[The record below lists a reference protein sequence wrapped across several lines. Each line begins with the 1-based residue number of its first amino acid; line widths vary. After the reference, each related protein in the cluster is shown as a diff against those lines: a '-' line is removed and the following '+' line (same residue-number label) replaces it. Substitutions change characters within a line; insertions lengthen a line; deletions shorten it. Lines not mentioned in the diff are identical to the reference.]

1 VKFPS
6 LSWLSLSAA
15 PTVSRL
21 FKRDIYGAVVLV
33 LLLFVSLFWF
43 MSLITELADVGQGSY
58 RLNHAL
64 SYTLLHWPAH
74 IYELLPVAALI
85 GAVYAMSRMASNSE
99 FTILRSA
106 GMGPMAALVLL
117 LRIGLLLAVITFI
130 FGEFIAPRA
139 EEQAQRIAAT
149 FKGKAIGGK
158 LQSGH
163 WVRNVRESDGT
174 VETINISA
182 AKDGKIERIRLYRFD
197 ASSRL
202 VLRAEAKGAEY
213 LGNKRWALL
222 NTTLTRPVDKADD
235 SVVQREQLPRWEW
248 DAGLEPSVVNVT
260 VLAPDDMTARDL
272 WSYTQY
278 LSTSGQNPERFK
290 LSLWKKLVYPFTVL
304 VMMTLALPFAYMHA
318 RSGGV
323 SAKVFGGIM
332 LGLSFVMLNGVFSQI
347 GLISTLPG
355 ILVAVTP
362 ALIYTSIAL
371 IALAWVMRVH

>member
-1 VKFPS
+1 MN
-6 LSWLSLSAA
+6 LSWFGMNNT

-21 FKRDIYGAVVLV
+21 FKRDIYGAVALV
-33 LLLFVSLFWF
+33 LLVFVGLFWF
-43 MSLITELADVGQGSY
+43 MSLITELADVGQGAY

-64 SYTLLHWPAH
+64 SYTILHWPAH

-85 GAVYAMSRMASNSE
+85 GAVYAMSRMASSSE

-106 GMGPMAALVLL
+106 GMGPMSALALL
-117 LRIGLLLAVITFI
+117 LRIGIVIAIITFI
-130 FGEFIAPRA
+130 FGEFITPRA
-139 EEQAQRIAAT
+139 EEQAQRIAAAY
-149 FKGKAIGGK
+149 KGRAIGGK

-163 WVRNVRESDGT
+163 WVRNLRESDGT

-182 AKDGKIERIRLYRFD
+182 SKDGKIERIRLYRFD

-202 VLRAEAKGAEY
+202 VLRADASGAEY
-213 LGNKRWALL
+213 LGDKRWALL
-222 NTTLTRPVDKADD
+222 NATLMRPVDKADE
-235 SVVQREQLPRWEW
+235 SIVQRELLPRWEW
-248 DAGLEPSVVNVT
+248 DSGLEPSVVNVA

-272 WSYTQY
+272 WRYSEY
-278 LSTSGQNPERFK
+278 LASSGQNPERYR
-290 LSLWKKLVYPFTVL
+290 LSLWKKLVYPLTVL
-304 VMMTLALPFAYMHA
+304 VMMALALPFAYLHA

-355 ILVAVTP
+355 VLVAVTP
-362 ALIYTSIAL
+362 ALIYTTIAL